1 MVVTFMT
8 FLMTLI
14 IFLISYFGFGLWL
27 LSKLNLK
34 ITLSLLERGVLATA
48 ISISL
53 VVSVMA
59 LLGQFIST
67 NTYWTLVLTGAL
79 SLTNFKQFFKY
90 LKSVK
95 KQVFKNKL
103 LVGFFLVCT
112 LVLASTIGFSGAT
125 RDGSLRLQEVHD
137 SVWHISLVENLLT
150 SVPPK
155 HPSDPS
161 ILLNSYHY
169 FYDLFLAS
177 LTYFSRISL
186 FTLYYQYSVVF
197 LGVFISSAAF
207 VLGKRMHG
215 VLAAY
220 YLTTFTV
227 FSGSFAY
234 LIPLFI
240 PGRAWHESSFWV
252 RQTLVMMVNPQVIY
266 TLGITYIF
274 IFILHLISN
283 IQLKKSDALKFHI
296 VLSLLAATSI
306 GFKSYAWVLLTA
318 IYGVFLLVE
327 LITKKSLRTILT
339 GIFYVTLS
347 VPLVWLITRF
357 KGNSFFYEPLWFT
370 NTMIESPD
378 RVNYLEWKFLQ
389 DHYLWKKN
397 WLRLY
402 FLEARKLAVFYL
414 GNLGIRSFFLGLPI
428 LAIIRK
434 KFFSNNPVLS
444 YVFFGFLFNSV
455 FPLLFLQRGTVWNS
469 IQFWYYALIFANVL
483 VALFISELLK
493 NKSTLTVVFV
503 SLLLFVLAIPTSV
516 KTIVDKNRSPYVLP
530 AEEVQYLRSLSASD
544 HVLICPEGSTLYKSA
559 LVKAITPAEVYVANP
574 SQLTLVGSD
583 QSKAKRVAEIIDQN
597 NVADF
602 TELLEKDR
610 VTKII
615 CTDASLTD
623 KVLKMLQITGE
634 KYGSITAIT
643 LEQ

>member
-1 MVVTFMT
+1 M
-8 FLMTLI
+8 
-14 IFLISYFGFGLWL
+14 
-27 LSKLNLK
+27 
-34 ITLSLLERGVLATA
+34 
-48 ISISL
+48 
-53 VVSVMA
+53 
-59 LLGQFIST
+59 
-67 NTYWTLVLTGAL
+67 
-79 SLTNFKQFFKY
+79 
-90 LKSVK
+90 
-95 KQVFKNKL
+95 KNKL
-103 LVGFFLVCT
+103 PT
-112 LVLASTIGFSGAT
+112 LDIIVPIFNEIECIDILFERLLALRVEVSSKLDASLLFVD
-125 RDGSLRLQEVHD
+125 DGSIDGSGEALLEIAKKYGFVKVVTLSRNFGHQIAVTAGLDYVDADYVAIIDADLQDPPELLSGMFD
-137 SVWHISLVENLLT
+137 ELVKGFDVVYGQRET
-150 SVPPK
+150 REGETFFKKMTASG
-155 HPSDPS
+155 
-161 ILLNSYHY
+161 
-169 FYDLFLAS
+169 FY
-177 LTYFSRISL
+177 R
-186 FTLYYQYSVVF
+186 
-197 LGVFISSAAF
+197 
-207 VLGKRMHG
+207 
-215 VLAAY
+215 
-220 YLTTFTV
+220 
-227 FSGSFAY
+227 
-234 LIPLFI
+234 
-240 PGRAWHESSFWV
+240 
-252 RQTLVMMVNPQVIY
+252 
-266 TLGITYIF
+266 
-274 IFILHLISN
+274 
-283 IQLKKSDALKFHI
+283 
-296 VLSLLAATSI
+296 VLSYMCEVDIPKDTGDFRIMTKRVASELKGMRERHRFIRGMVPWL

-444 YVFFGFLFNSV
+444 YVFFGFLFSSV